1 MRSRIITTLAVG
13 SLGALLLPGALALV
27 ACLLWVHAQRYRAL
41 HGRILATLGQHRRW
55 PRSQAAAVP

>member
-1 MRSRIITTLAVG
+1 MRSGIITTLVVG

-55 PRSQAAAVP
+55 SRSQAAAVP

>member
-1 MRSRIITTLAVG
+1 MRSGIITTLVVG

>member
-1 MRSRIITTLAVG
+1 MRSRIIMTLAVG
-13 SLGALLLPGALALV
+13 GLGALLLPGALALV

-41 HGRILATLGQHRRW
+41 HGRILSTLGQHRRW